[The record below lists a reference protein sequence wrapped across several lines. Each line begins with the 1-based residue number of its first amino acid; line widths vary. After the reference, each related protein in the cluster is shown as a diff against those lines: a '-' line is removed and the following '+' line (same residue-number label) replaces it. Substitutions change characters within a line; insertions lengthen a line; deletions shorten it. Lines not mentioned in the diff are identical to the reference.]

1 MKTDEIKEALKAKKI
16 AIGTKETL
24 KGIKRGNISKIIIS
38 EDCPK
43 EPKDSIEFN
52 AKIAGIEIEVY
63 NKSSKELGTICK
75 KPFQITVL
83 SIKK

>member
-1 MKTDEIKEALKAKKI
+1 MKTDEIKEALKAKKLV
-16 AIGTKETL
+16 IGTEETL
-24 KGIKRGNISKIIIS
+24 KGIKTGNISRIIIS

-43 EPKDSIEFN
+43 KIKENIAFN
-52 AKIAGIEIEVY
+52 AKIVGIEVELY
-63 NKSSKELGTICK
+63 EKSGKELGTACK